1 MIIERTEPI
10 PEVLVYDVQNQV
22 CTLTDIGTGDELT
35 FELENEQAA
44 DTDPTID
51 ISEMDA
57 ATITSTLAAR
67 QPLVVPAADGSSGGS
82 DEL

>member
-22 CTLTDIGTGDELT
+22 CTLTEITDDGSGEVLT

-44 DTDPTID
+44 DTDPTTID

-67 QPLVVPAADGSSGGS
+67 
-82 DEL
+82 

>member
-22 CTLTDIGTGDELT
+22 CTLTEIGTDTGDVLT

-67 QPLVVPAADGSSGGS
+67 
-82 DEL
+82 

>member
-67 QPLVVPAADGSSGGS
+67 
-82 DEL
+82 

>member
-22 CTLTDIGTGDELT
+22 CTLTELTDNGTGEVLT

-67 QPLVVPAADGSSGGS
+67 
-82 DEL
+82 

>member
-22 CTLTDIGTGDELT
+22 CTLTEIGGTEQVLA

-67 QPLVVPAADGSSGGS
+67 
-82 DEL
+82 

>member
-22 CTLTDIGTGDELT
+22 CTLTDIGGNGDVLT

-57 ATITSTLAAR
+57 ATITSTLATR
-67 QPLVVPAADGSSGGS
+67 
-82 DEL
+82 

>member
-22 CTLTDIGTGDELT
+22 CTLTEIGGNEEVLT

-67 QPLVVPAADGSSGGS
+67 
-82 DEL
+82 